1 MYITNDRAFLFLAM
15 LTYIKFLNKN
25 PEKER
30 LVFMTTNH
38 YHALPRALVGPA
50 GGLWGLV
57 LRVVG
62 FGL

>member
-1 MYITNDRAFLFLAM
+1 MVTQ
-15 LTYIKFLNKN
+15 IKLLNKN

-50 GGLWGLV
+50 VVFV
-57 LRVVG
+57 LRALGVG
-62 FGL
+62 GFRV